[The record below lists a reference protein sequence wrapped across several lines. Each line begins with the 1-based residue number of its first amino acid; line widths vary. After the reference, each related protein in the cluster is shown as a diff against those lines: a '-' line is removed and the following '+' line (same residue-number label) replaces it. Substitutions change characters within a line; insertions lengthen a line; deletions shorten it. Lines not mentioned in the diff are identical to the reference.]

1 MVDVAQRATAQP
13 DVSAG
18 HHRGLPYAP
27 GLDGLRAIAV
37 TVVLLFHA
45 GVSWTSGGYIGV
57 DLFFVI
63 SGFLITSL
71 LLVDYDRLGRVDLR
85 DFYRRR
91 ARRLLPALYLLLVVV
106 TAWCVVFARGELASL
121 GGQVLSALLY
131 VSNWYYIAEN
141 LSYFQALGRPPLLLH
156 LWSLAVEEQ
165 YYIVWGALLTLL
177 LPRVRRRLKP
187 LIIGL
192 AVAAL
197 VSTALMAWWYSP
209 VHDASR
215 VYFGTDTHAA
225 PLLVGSMLALL
236 WNPRQLRGSIAPG
249 AVAVLDTVG
258 IVSLVAF
265 VWVATHATVS
275 SGWMYR
281 GGFLMVSIVCAAVIG
296 VVVHPASRLGRLLGT
311 APILWV
317 GVRSYSLY
325 LWHWP
330 VFVFTRPGLD
340 VPLSGLS
347 LLVLRLGITVTL
359 AALSYRFVETPLRHG
374 AMGRWWQRVRD
385 VNAAGHDQLVRRS
398 LSFGIGGV
406 AVLALLLSQLVWA
419 PPPTNVARDPHGKSH
434 QGKVADSVPDVPA
447 TGLDQLGPAHPI
459 PDPLRVTVVG
469 DSQGMTLLLNVS
481 DKITSQFGFTNGT
494 VEGCG
499 VLGGVIS
506 SVQGMKR
513 DLDADCAGWATKW
526 HDRVAGSHA
535 QIGLIMLG
543 AWDVFDDTVDGHLL
557 KFGTPSWDANFNQHL
572 QRGIRAV
579 TDAGAV
585 AALAELPCYRPI
597 SAGGLPA
604 LPERGQDWRTRHVN
618 ELLRRAAD
626 ADPHHV
632 VTVTPPAAFC
642 TNERVA
648 TDTAYRWDGVHYYI
662 PGAQLFMATVGPQ
675 LLAIAHHV
683 PEATPK
689 T

>member
-1 MVDVAQRATAQP
+1 MVEAAQRAAAQP

-37 TVVLLFHA
+37 TAVLLFHA
-45 GVSWTSGGYIGV
+45 EVSWTSGGYIGV

-91 ARRLLPALYLLLVVV
+91 ARRLLPALYLLLIVV

-121 GGQVLSALLY
+121 GGQVVAALFY
-131 VSNWYYIAEN
+131 VSNWYYIAEQ

-177 LPRVRRRLKP
+177 LPRVRRRLRP
-187 LIIGL
+187 LMIGL
-192 AVAAL
+192 ALAAL
-197 VSTALMAWWYSP
+197 ISTALMAWWYSP

-225 PLLVGSMLALL
+225 PLLIGSLLALL
-236 WNPRQLRGSIAPG
+236 WNPRQLRRTIAPG
-249 AVAVLDTVG
+249 AVALLDTVG
-258 IVSLVAF
+258 AVGLVLF
-265 VWVATHATVS
+265 LWVVTHATVA

-281 GGFLMVSIVCAAVIG
+281 GGFLLVAIVCAAVIA
-296 VVVHPASRLGRLLGT
+296 VVVHPASRLGRFLGM

-340 VPLSGLS
+340 VPLTGLP
-347 LLVLRLGITVTL
+347 LLVLRLGLTVAL

-374 AMGRWWQRVRD
+374 AIGHWWARVRD
-385 VNAAGHDQLVRRS
+385 VDAVEHAQLVRRS
-398 LSFGIGGV
+398 AYVGVGGAV
-406 AVLALLLSQLVWA
+406 VLALLVSQLVWA
-419 PPPTNVARDPHGKSH
+419 PPPANVAVDPHGTSH
-434 QGKVADSVPDVPA
+434 QGKLSESPSQDQAI
-447 TGLDQLGPAHPI
+447 GLDRLGPAHPI
-459 PDPLRVTVVG
+459 PHPLHVTVVG

-481 DKITSQFGFTNGT
+481 DKVTQQFGFTDGT

-506 SVQGMKR
+506 STQGMKR
-513 DLDADCAGWATKW
+513 DLGTECAGWATKW
-526 HDRVAGSHA
+526 HDNVAKSHA
-535 QIGLIMLG
+535 QIALVMLG
-543 AWDVFDDTVDGHLL
+543 AWDVFDDTVDGQLL
-557 KFGTPSWDANFNQHL
+557 TFGSPAWDANFTQHL
-572 QRGIRAV
+572 RRGIKAV
-579 TDAGAV
+579 TSTGAV

-618 ELLRRAAD
+618 DLLQQAAQ
-626 ADPHHV
+626 ADPKHV
-632 VTVTPPAAFC
+632 VTVTPPGAFC
-642 TNERVA
+642 SNEKIA
-648 TDTAYRWDGVHYYI
+648 SDTAYRWDGVHYYI

-683 PEATPK
+683 PK
-689 T
+689 QN